1 MVAYA
6 GEVRKKDSM
15 RPVRADYDEKMKAIL
30 DAAADLFA
38 KNGYPMAKMQDIA
51 KACDAK
57 KSALYHY
64 FPTKDDLLFAMCD
77 EHMDR
82 VLAEVEKVATG
93 PGGAEQRFFS
103 LVLAYTQKS
112 AQSRRRHVVAMND
125 VKYLPRASQLSL
137 RKRQTRLTNVVAEL
151 LSELNPE
158 LPAFLLKMYTM
169 LLVGMLNWTDI
180 WYRPAGR
187 VKPQELC
194 ERIARLFLSGFLAE
208 SRGAN
213 YGALERFLRDLPHE
227 QTSITLSLKQIEQLV
242 NAKLPDSALDFPQW
256 WANEG
261 DGLLTPQAGAW
272 IKSGFEVE
280 TLRQTPPVTWVRF
293 LRRSEAFTQAN

>member
-1 MVAYA
+1 
-6 GEVRKKDSM
+6 
-15 RPVRADYDEKMKAIL
+15 MKAIL

-38 KNGYPMAKMQDIA
+38 KNGYPLAKMQDIA

-82 VLAEVEKVATG
+82 VLADVEKVATG
-93 PGGAEQRFFS
+93 PGGAERRFFS
-103 LVLAYTQKS
+103 LVLTYTQKS

-125 VKYLPRASQLSL
+125 MKYLPRASQLSL
-137 RKRQTRLTNVVAEL
+137 RKREIKLTDVVAKL
-151 LSELNPE
+151 LNELNPE
-158 LPAFLLKMYTM
+158 LPTILLKPYTM
-169 LLVGMLNWTDI
+169 LLIGMMNWTDI
-180 WYRPAGR
+180 WYRPAGA

-194 ERIARLFLSGFLAE
+194 ERIARLFLNGFLAE
-208 SRGAN
+208 SRGPN
-213 YGALERFLRDLPHE
+213 YEALGRFLRALPHG
-227 QTSITLSLKQIEQLV
+227 QASITLSLEQIEQLV
-242 NAKLPDSALDFPQW
+242 NAKLPDAALDVPRW

-272 IKSGFEVE
+272 TKSGFEVE

-293 LRRSEAFTQAN
+293 LRRTEAAAQAD